1 MELMELVRM
10 SEIGIVPSTHAHDAG
25 RRSAVDAEESVSLC
39 TEGDTTVVEALEVD
53 NRALAV

>member
-1 MELMELVRM
+1 M

-25 RRSAVDAEESVSLC
+25 RRSAVDAEESASLC
-39 TEGDTTVVEALEVD
+39 TGSDTTVVEALEVD